1 MKPTLI
7 AAMVAAVLCLG
18 AGNLAA
24 QTAEDAAPPSEEE
37 MQAAMTTPAAFAE
50 RAASSN
56 QFEIQSSQLALEMS
70 QTEEVRSFAEMMVAD
85 HQAAGEKMKTAA
97 SAEGV
102 APAESLMPDHQSQ
115 LDNLSGLSAE
125 EFDAAYLAAQLAAH
139 VEAVMLF
146 EGYANQGQDGALK
159 DFAAETL
166 PKLQDHKA
174 KVEPLAQQ

>member
-1 MKPTLI
+1 
-7 AAMVAAVLCLG
+7 
-18 AGNLAA
+18 
-24 QTAEDAAPPSEEE
+24 
-37 MQAAMTTPAAFAE
+37 
-50 RAASSN
+50 
-56 QFEIQSSQLALEMS
+56 
-70 QTEEVRSFAEMMVAD
+70 
-85 HQAAGEKMKTAA
+85 MKTAA

-102 APAESLMPDHQSQ
+102 APAETLMPDHQSQ

-139 VEAVMLF
+139 VEAVTLF